1 MFFLES
7 KAKKGERQADAV
19 SAGGELLREQYQP
32 DGPEKIQRPGD
43 RAGDQE
49 RGQRCLG

>member
-1 MFFLES
+1 MLFLES
-7 KAKKGERQADAV
+7 KAKKRERQADAV

-32 DGPEKIQRPGD
+32 DGPEEIQRPGD
-43 RAGDQE
+43 RPCDQQ